1 MALHRWWERV
11 RTHGPR
17 QFLSL
22 RHILT
27 HWREEILN
35 YFDYRVTNGFAEGK
49 NNRIKVIIR
58 SGYGYRNLENLGL
71 RILMTNHPPSYAA
84 APC

>member
-1 MALHRWWERV
+1 MGKGAYAWTSPVLESEAHPDALARGDPELLCHA
-11 RTHGPR
+11 
-17 QFLSL
+17 
-22 RHILT
+22 
-27 HWREEILN
+27 WR
-35 YFDYRVTNGFAEGK
+35 DYRVTNGFAEGK

-71 RILMTNHPPSYAA
+71 RILMTNHPASYAA